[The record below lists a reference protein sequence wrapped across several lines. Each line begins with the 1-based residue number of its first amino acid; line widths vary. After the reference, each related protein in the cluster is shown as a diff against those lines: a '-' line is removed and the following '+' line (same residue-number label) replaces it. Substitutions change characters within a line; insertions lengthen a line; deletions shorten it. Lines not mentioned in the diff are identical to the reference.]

1 MARLRTA
8 GTAVAMAALLGGALA
23 GCTAADRSRAGAQAG
38 AAASKAESAAKAV
51 VADARDIQPSELQV
65 ILDKARA
72 TVAEAQRDPAF
83 GASPQLL
90 REARAIVV
98 VPDAV
103 RAALVLGG
111 QGGQGV
117 MLARTANGGW
127 SQTAFVT
134 LAAASAGPQIGV
146 QSADIVIFALSE
158 RAYQGLI
165 QNQIKFG
172 AEAGLTAITLGST
185 TELGSTPKLDADVIV
200 WAKSQG
206 AYAGLTVEGSVINVR
221 EEANRAFYGKPVT
234 TAEILRGAVTNP
246 AANPLRQALPR

>member
-23 GCTAADRSRAGAQAG
+23 GCTAADRSRAGAQAS

-90 REARAIVV
+90 RQARAIVV

-117 MLARTANGGW
+117 MLARTANGW
-127 SQTAFVT
+127 SQPAFVT

-206 AYAGLTVEGSVINVR
+206 AYAGLTVEGSVVNVR